1 MTTIIRGQDATLQA
15 NFQDFSGGPFV
26 DVTNLSLTIITVS
39 DGSMV
44 LGPTT
49 AITHVAT
56 GIYTFVWSV
65 PDALPLGDYV
75 AEWSSDEAP
84 ASEILSVIDVS
95 QSVGDGTCDTWPVIW
110 QCDLNSIEGAA
121 AVTGAALVAAS
132 NVLWSLSGQRFSVC
146 TSTLRPC
153 RRECSGGLWPIGT
166 TLWPNSWPGQT
177 YPTPY
182 WWNGQWFNLTCAN
195 CTSGCSCNVV
205 EEFLLPAPVYRI
217 IEIKI
222 DGVVLSPSAY
232 RVDNN
237 RIVVRLDGG
246 QWPLCNDLSKND
258 TEVGT
263 WSVTAQWGEDIPEL
277 GKIAV
282 GELACEFVKAMT
294 GGACVLPQPVQ
305 SIARQGVNITYLD
318 PQQAFGDGR
327 TGLRFSDLFI
337 STYNPGGLRA
347 RSRAYDVDGPNP
359 RRTGQPQ

>member
-1 MTTIIRGQDATLQA
+1 MTTIIRGQDATLEA
-15 NFQDFSGGPFV
+15 NFQDFAGGPFV
-26 DVTNLSLTIITVS
+26 DVTNLSLRIVSIT
-39 DGSMV
+39 DGSV
-44 LGPTT
+44 VAGPTT

-56 GIYTFVWSV
+56 GVYTYVWSV
-65 PDALPLGDYV
+65 PGATPLGDYV
-75 AEWSSDEAP
+75 VEWTSDEAS

-95 QSVGDGTCDTWPVIW
+95 ESVGTGPCDMWPVTW
-110 QCDLNSIEGAA
+110 QCDLNAIEGAA

-132 NVLWSLSGQRFSVC
+132 NILWSLSGQRFSVC
-146 TSTLRPC
+146 PSTLRLC
-153 RRECSGGLWPIGT
+153 RRECSTGFWPMGT
-166 TLWPNSWPGQT
+166 TQWDQT

-182 WWNGQWFNLTCAN
+182 WWNGEWFNLACGS
-195 CTSGCSCNVV
+195 CTTDCSCSVV
-205 EEFLLPAPVYRI
+205 EEFLLPAPIYRI

-237 RIVVRLDGG
+237 RIVVRVDGG
-246 QWPLCNDLSKND
+246 TWPLCNDLSKND

-263 WSVTAQWGEDIPEL
+263 WSVTAQYGEDIPEF

-294 GGACVLPQPVQ
+294 GGTCTLPQPVQ

-318 PQQAFGDGR
+318 PQEAFGDGR

-347 RSRAYDVDGPNP
+347 RSRSYNVDGPNP
-359 RRTGQPQ
+359 RRTNQPQ